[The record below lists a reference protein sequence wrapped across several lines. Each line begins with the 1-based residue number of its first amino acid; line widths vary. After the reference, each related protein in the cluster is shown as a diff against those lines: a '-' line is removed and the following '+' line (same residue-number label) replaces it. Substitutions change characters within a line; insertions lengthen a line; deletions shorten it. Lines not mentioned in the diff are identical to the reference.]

1 MTSKKIK
8 MAPRPALRYNP
19 PMCPKHGS
27 GMRFDKSDS
36 VWRCVHT
43 ECRVVARRKDDN
55 YDTDQ
60 EQHTPTATTLEI
72 VTNQDGEESYRLSFY
87 KGGSY
92 TTVDVSDHVDM
103 VIDEQTNSVTLC
115 LLFHDVKRIYL

>member
-8 MAPRPALRYNP
+8 MAPRPVLKYKP

-43 ECRVVARRKDDN
+43 DCRVVARRKDDE
-55 YDTDQ
+55 YLPESTSDDKQ
-60 EQHTPTATTLEI
+60 KLSLEI
-72 VTNQDGEESYRLSFY
+72 VTDSEGEESYRVIVSTNGLH
-87 KGGSY
+87 
-92 TTVDVSDHVDM
+92 TTVDVSDHVEM

-115 LLFHDVKRIYL
+115 LLFNDVRRVYL